1 MSAAE
6 QVRALY
12 RGLDILEF
20 LGTEG
25 PSSLHQIHLGT
36 RLPKSS
42 LRRLLA
48 TLVERRFV
56 RVGLTDGMYRSNI
69 ATLQAV
75 NPRDSVLI
83 ARLVEVARPHMLDLT
98 QAVQWPVNLHFF
110 VNGRMRVIE
119 STHGRSPFN
128 HATGGDVEVEVNIFV
143 AASGLAYLACLKE
156 SEVLDIVKLV
166 QDDELASA
174 ERYGVT
180 PKMLKTMLEQVR
192 KSGYGT
198 RKAPQ
203 LRKLDRRAI
212 AVAVHN
218 GQRPVGALAIIWP
231 KKLMD
236 EDEFA
241 ALHLEKL
248 QRAAAAI
255 SAQLGSTVRARS
267 SSPGAQAS
275 VSVQP

>member
-1 MSAAE
+1 MPAAE

-83 ARLVEVARPHMLDLT
+83 GRLVEVARPHMLELT
-98 QAVQWPVNLHFF
+98 QNARWPVNLHFF

-119 STHGRSPFN
+119 TTHGRSPFA
-128 HATGGDVEVEVNIFV
+128 HAAGGDVEVDVNIFV

-166 QDDELASA
+166 QDDEMASA
-174 ERYGVT
+174 ERYGIT
-180 PKMLKTMLEQVR
+180 PKMLKTMLDQVR
-192 KSGYGT
+192 KSGYGM

-212 AVAVHN
+212 AVAVHS

-255 SAQLGSTVRARS
+255 STQLASPARASTRARS
-267 SSPGAQAS
+267 SGAIR
-275 VSVQP
+275 P